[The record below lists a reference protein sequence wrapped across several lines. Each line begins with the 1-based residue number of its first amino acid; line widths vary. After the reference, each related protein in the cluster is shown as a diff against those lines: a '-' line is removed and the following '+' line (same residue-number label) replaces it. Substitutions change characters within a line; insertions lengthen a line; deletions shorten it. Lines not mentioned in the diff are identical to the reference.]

1 MLPRI
6 RARLPLWRRALRRR
20 RRLLLLLLAAA
31 LTATALPGIAAA
43 VVPPG
48 ARGTEVVVAARDL
61 DPAQPLT
68 SADFATVRVA
78 DQLVPPGAVTD
89 PAALLGSRTALAVPA
104 GTALHPA
111 LMRGG
116 AVNGPGSGE
125 ALMVVDAPAALA
137 AHLTTGTALE
147 ILAPDPESGL
157 ARRVP
162 ARVIEVADGSP
173 EGVPI
178 AGTGS
183 GGTVEL
189 LVAIDRAGTDDLAAA
204 QSGGW
209 LTVSV
214 VG

>member
-48 ARGTEVVVAARDL
+48 AHGTEVVVAARDL

-68 SADFATVRVA
+68 SADLSTVRVA
-78 DQLVPPGAVTD
+78 DQLVPPGAVSD
-89 PAALLGSRTALAVPA
+89 PAALLGSRTSLAIPA
-104 GTALHPA
+104 GTALQPA

-116 AVNGPGSGE
+116 GVTGPGSGE

-137 AHLTTGTALE
+137 AHLATGTALE

-162 ARVIEVADGSP
+162 ARVIEVTDGSP
-173 EGVPI
+173 GGAAI
-178 AGTGS
+178 AGAG
-183 GGTVEL
+183 GAGTVEL
-189 LVAIDRAGTDDLAAA
+189 LVAVGREESDDLAAA
-204 QSGGW
+204 QRGGW

>member
-68 SADFATVRVA
+68 SADLTTVRVA
-78 DQLVPPGAVTD
+78 DQLVPPGAVSD
-89 PAALLGSRTALAVPA
+89 PATLLGSRTALAIPA
-104 GTALHPA
+104 GTTLHPA

-116 AVNGPGSGE
+116 GVTGPGSGE

-137 AHLTTGTALE
+137 AHLATGTTLE

-162 ARVIEVADGSP
+162 ARVIEVTDGSSA
-173 EGVPI
+173 GAPI
-178 AGTGS
+178 AGAG
-183 GGTVEL
+183 GAGTVEL
-189 LVAIDRAGTDDLAAA
+189 LVAVGREESDDLAAA
-204 QSGGW
+204 QRGGW